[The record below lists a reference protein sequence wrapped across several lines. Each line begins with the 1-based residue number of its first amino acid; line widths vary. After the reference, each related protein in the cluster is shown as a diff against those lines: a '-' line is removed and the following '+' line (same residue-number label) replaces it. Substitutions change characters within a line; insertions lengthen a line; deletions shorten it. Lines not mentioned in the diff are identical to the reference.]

1 MGGKKSRRKRL
12 DNQKDNQ
19 SLLPWNQ
26 NNKILLI
33 PILSGTAFRKVKLEH
48 MDQMYNLESYYYDL
62 PESQIAQEPAVP
74 RDSSRLLVL
83 DRYSGSII
91 HKKFRDII
99 DLVRPGDLMV
109 LNNTRVI
116 PARIRGKKLGGTSNV
131 ELLLLSPVK
140 ENGTLWEALV
150 RPGRRLKP
158 GKRVRLSNG
167 VEVSVEGYLADGTR
181 EVRFPDNTNVIELL
195 HEIGEVPLPPYIH
208 NESVD
213 PDSYQTVFAERDGS
227 SAAPTA
233 SLHFTEEL
241 LGQITAKGVSM
252 AWVTLNVGLGTF
264 RPVKEDDIRDHVIHK
279 ELCEVPAETS
289 RLISETRAAG
299 GRVIAVGT
307 TVVRTLESLHNEI
320 LQQKGGQKYTGLF
333 IYPGFPY
340 KVVDCMITNF
350 HLPRSTLLMLVAAFA
365 GYDSTMRAYKEAVA
379 EGYRFFSFGDAM
391 FIG

>member
-1 MGGKKSRRKRL
+1 
-12 DNQKDNQ
+12 
-19 SLLPWNQ
+19 
-26 NNKILLI
+26 
-33 PILSGTAFRKVKLEH
+33 